1 MPETTYK
8 WSIFNYI
15 VTKDKER
22 VLVYNTYSLYY
33 RWIYNEDFEFL
44 TTHNELNFEGID
56 DILIKE
62 GYVIESDIDEI
73 ERLKVEAREHR
84 KKDYLFLVIY
94 TTMACNY
101 RCSYCFEGDRLC
113 NEHLTTEKADEIIA
127 FAKRYCEHTGLK
139 RIYIKW
145 FGGEP
150 LLNRGVITQIT
161 NTLNDAGYTIRAK
174 MYTNGRLLTKEIATE
189 LKELR
194 VDDIYIPID
203 GLEKDY
209 VRLKNCKKE
218 DYRAV
223 LKNIKDCENITN
235 IHVLVNITES
245 NKNGIKE
252 LIRIIRDEYK
262 IQASVRFNRVMSKS
276 DMIDIKE
283 YYEMVQW
290 LDKGKPKTI
299 DRCAGC
305 EALCDHYAVINT
317 SGDIYRCEHIT
328 NIEKYKVG
336 NISNA
341 NIDEL
346 VQNKTE
352 WNTDKIIDD
361 CKRCQLLPI
370 CMGDCH
376 TSNHIFG
383 YKCIEELLKR
393 FIYNAIVR

>member
-1 MPETTYK
+1 MYK
-8 WSIFNYI
+8 WSKFNYI
-15 VTKDKER
+15 VTHTESDICI
-22 VLVYNTYSLYY
+22 LNTYTQNY
-33 RWIYNEDFEFL
+33 RWFTLDEYDEIIQTIE
-44 TTHNELNFEGID
+44 HNDEVID
-56 DILIKE
+56 KTLITD
-62 GYVIESDIDEI
+62 GFVIESDINEI
-73 ERLKVEAREHR
+73 ERIKEEAREHR

-113 NEHLTTEKADEIIA
+113 NEHLTTEKADEIIE

-150 LLNRGVITQIT
+150 LLNRSVITQIT
-161 NTLNDAGYTIRAK
+161 NALNDAGYTVRAK

-223 LKNIKDCENITN
+223 LKNIKDCEDIIN
-235 IHVLVNITES
+235 IHILVNVTES
-245 NKNGIKE
+245 NKKGIKN
-252 LIRIIRDEYK
+252 LIKIIRDKYK
-262 IQASVRFNRVMSKS
+262 MQVDIQFNRVMSKL
-276 DMIDIKE
+276 DKIDIME
-283 YYEMVQW
+283 YYELNEW
-290 LDKGKPKTI
+290 LNAGKSKITK
-299 DRCAGC
+299 RRYTSC
-305 EALCDHYAVINT
+305 EAQYDYYAVINT
-317 SGDIYRCEHIT
+317 NGDIYRCEHLT

-336 NISNA
+336 NINSTD
-341 NIDEL
+341 IDEL
-346 VQNKTE
+346 IKNETE

-361 CKRCQLLPI
+361 CKKCQLLPI

-376 TSNHIFG
+376 TN
-383 YKCIEELLKR
+383 KCIYGYECKEKALKG
-393 FIYNAIVR
+393 FIYNVIVR